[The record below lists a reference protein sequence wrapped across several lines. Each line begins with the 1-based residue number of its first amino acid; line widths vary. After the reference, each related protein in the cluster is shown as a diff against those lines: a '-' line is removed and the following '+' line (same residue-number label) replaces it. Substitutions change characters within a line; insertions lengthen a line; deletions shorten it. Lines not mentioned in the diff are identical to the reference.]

1 MAGSNLLIYFLV
13 TSITLYYFSTKLFP
27 KSSESPNVPV
37 INAPAGQIRG
47 IELRTKYGRSV
58 SAYRVI
64 PYAKPPIGE
73 LRFKKPK
80 LLLKDAWEGVF
91 DGSGTIT
98 PCVQPNRGIWAT
110 LMGSEDCLHLN
121 VYIPQTDK
129 VPKDG
134 FPVMAWIHGGGF
146 FAGKVFH
153 NKVQRNFPI
162 SFKPKVAIPKFIGK
176 MQKNLVL

>member
-80 LLLKDAWEGVF
+80 LLLKDA
-91 DGSGTIT
+91 
-98 PCVQPNRGIWAT
+98 
-110 LMGSEDCLHLN
+110 
-121 VYIPQTDK
+121 
-129 VPKDG
+129 
-134 FPVMAWIHGGGF
+134 
-146 FAGKVFH
+146 
-153 NKVQRNFPI
+153 
-162 SFKPKVAIPKFIGK
+162 
-176 MQKNLVL
+176 

>member
-13 TSITLYYFSTKLFP
+13 TSITLYYLSTKLFP
-27 KSSESPNVPV
+27 KSSESTNVPI

-153 NKVQRNFPI
+153 NMQGVY
-162 SFKPKVAIPKFIGK
+162 FIIK
-176 MQKNLVL
+176 SES